1 MASVI
6 EICNIALSRIGN
18 SRSINSLNEASK
30 EADVCNLHFESC
42 RDATLA
48 DAEWNFATKRIALAD
63 TGNPP
68 PDWSYAYAYP
78 TDCLRCIEIMMPG
91 MRNPI
96 FEAIKPQ
103 YFIGADSDGT
113 GKLIYT
119 DQSSAWLK
127 YVGQITDVNMFDSTF
142 RDALAWRLAAEIA
155 MPLTGSADLGS
166 NALNIYNAMILKA
179 GAHSMNESQEPPPPE
194 SEFTMAR
201 LS

>member
-30 EADVCNLHFESC
+30 EADVCSLHFDSC
-42 RDATLA
+42 RDAILA
-48 DAEWNFATKRIALAD
+48 DADWNFAIKRVALAD

-68 PDWSYAYAYP
+68 PDWSYAYTYP
-78 TDCLRCIEIMMPG
+78 TDCMRCIEIMQPG
-91 MRNPI
+91 IRNPPL
-96 FEAIKPQ
+96 EAMKPQ
-103 YFIGADSDGT
+103 YVIGSDDTGT
-113 GKLIYT
+113 GKLIFT
-119 DQSSAWLK
+119 DQPSAWLK
-127 YVGQITDVNMFDSTF
+127 YVSLVTDVNMFDPTF

-155 MPLTGSADLGS
+155 MPLTAIADLGN
-166 NALNIYNAMILKA
+166 NALNLYGAMVLKA

-194 SEFTMAR
+194 SEFTLAR